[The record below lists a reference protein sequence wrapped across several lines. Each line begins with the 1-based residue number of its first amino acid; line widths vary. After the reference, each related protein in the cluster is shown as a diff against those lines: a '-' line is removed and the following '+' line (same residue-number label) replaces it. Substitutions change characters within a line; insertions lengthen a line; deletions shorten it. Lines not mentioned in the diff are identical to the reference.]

1 MTIDS
6 FLQHEPQLDIYVY
19 IVNKPLPWYVVLS
32 YTGPRSREIFRKVN
46 ICPRQSRG
54 QMRDFEDNLE
64 AEGLY
69 KLNTTYHGSGLF
81 IL

>member
-1 MTIDS
+1 MNLMNRT
-6 FLQHEPQLDIYVY
+6 LQWNILWINHFRGMLYWVIQARGWE
-19 IVNKPLPWYVVLS
+19 IVLRL
-32 YTGPRSREIFRKVN
+32 
-46 ICPRQSRG
+46 G

-81 IL
+81 ILCFNNNFSP